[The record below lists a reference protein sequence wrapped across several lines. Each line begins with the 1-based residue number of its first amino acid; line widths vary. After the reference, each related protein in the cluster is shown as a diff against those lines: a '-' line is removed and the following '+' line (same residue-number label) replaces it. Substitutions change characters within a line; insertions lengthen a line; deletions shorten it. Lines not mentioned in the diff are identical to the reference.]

1 MNNIFR
7 KFFLVVTLLS
17 IVSCGFKNNNIKNYQ
32 PSLDSMLLSADKNNN
47 KQDFYDPQ
55 DIRGCPVLFSYGK
68 WEYRGRESSEHWG
81 RDRRFLGK
89 VMSSSGYSLNG
100 RSEYFSENLKANP
113 KRNIVY
119 IGPWQKITITKDKQ
133 IPFFLKLKTIF
144 RNKQE
149 YDKILRDHKLRFD
162 REIRFVVGQY
172 YGGGVLNIQ
181 YESKTQAREKIPQQA
196 FKLLK
201 NKPLPNFENLC
212 HAKWIVKYG
221 YNAYAETK
229 KSFFNPYGTPT
240 GRVLSLGEKK

>member
-1 MNNIFR
+1 MINNFTKYI
-7 KFFLVVTLLS
+7 KFNIILLLL
-17 IVSCGFKNNNIKNYQ
+17 ITISCGFKNNNIKNYQ

-55 DIRGCPVLFSYGK
+55 DIRGCPVLFWYGK
-68 WEYRGRESSEHWG
+68 WDEKGI
-81 RDRRFLGK
+81 DRRFLGK
-89 VMSSSGYSLNG
+89 VMSSSGYVLDLDK
-100 RSEYFSENLKANP
+100 EYFSENLKANP

-144 RNKQE
+144 RNEQE
-149 YDKILRDHKLRFD
+149 YDEILREHKLRFD

-181 YESKTQAREKIPQQA
+181 YESKTPAREKIPQQA

-229 KSFFNPYGTPT
+229 KSFFNPYGIPT
-240 GRVLSLGEKK
+240 GRILQAEQ